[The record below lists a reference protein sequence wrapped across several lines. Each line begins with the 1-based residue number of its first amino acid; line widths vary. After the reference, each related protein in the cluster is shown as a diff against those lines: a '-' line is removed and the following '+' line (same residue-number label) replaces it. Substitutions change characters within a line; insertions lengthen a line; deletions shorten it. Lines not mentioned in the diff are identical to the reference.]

1 MEQFLE
7 LNPWIEAAAAII
19 AVSVFVLGLLALF
32 ALLFGAWLFKTA
44 VGAKKM
50 LGAVAAIV
58 AVPGKS
64 GKAKFAIGLLFAN
77 LLSKASGRVK
87 NVTTKIGMKPK
98 AP

>member
-1 MEQFLE
+1 MEKFFE
-7 LNPWIEAAAAII
+7 LNPWVYPTAAVI
-19 AVSVFVLGLLALF
+19 AVSVFVLGLLALL

-87 NVTTKIGMKPK
+87 SVASKIRRKPK
-98 AP
+98 VP